1 MWNRMVSKSTLTHI
15 LSIHQLSPSTE
26 RSGDRSFLSAEA
38 DRERLRGERDFDLE
52 RLIERL
58 RERRLF
64 GDLLLLLDRLLLLL
78 CSLLLRFGTGD
89 FDLDFERD
97 RDFDR
102 GLRDRERDRDL
113 LRLRDF
119 ELLRDRE
126 RDRDLDLLL
135 RRVLSSAIFMRLPC
149 KSVPSSLSNAFFI
162 SVYEAKSTIPI
173 FLSRLCASA

>member
-1 MWNRMVSKSTLTHI
+1 M
-15 LSIHQLSPSTE
+15 
-26 RSGDRSFLSAEA
+26 SGEA

-64 GDLLLLLDRLLLLL
+64 GDLLRDLLLDRDLL
-78 CSLLLRFGTGD
+78 CSLLLRFG
-89 FDLDFERD
+89 DLDLDLERD

-102 GLRDRERDRDL
+102 GLRDRERDLDL
-113 LRLRDF
+113 LLLLDF

-135 RRVLSSAIFMRLPC
+135 RRVLSSIIFIRRPC

-162 SVYEAKSTIPI
+162 SVYDAKSTIPI
-173 FLSRLCASA
+173 FRSRLCASA